1 MDILSA
7 LRKVTTSIKTWA
19 DSKLEIKLDK
29 NLGTDNTGK
38 VIAVD
43 ASGNISPSNTHT
55 IDNDGNSWFA
65 GNVKVGGTGQDD
77 SNAKQLATLNDIESR
92 VASLVNSAP
101 ETLDTLNELAE
112 ALGNDPNFATTVATE
127 IGKKV
132 DKVDGKG
139 LSTNDYTNEEKE
151 KLNNI
156 SPSDWDATEGNTQI
170 LNKPTKLS
178 QFEGEMTADEQTAV
192 REKIGINEISSN
204 EVYVMDESDTEA
216 DIPKSAELIII
227 PSEDGEPANVLK
239 GEKGDP
245 FTYEDFTPEQ
255 LASLK
260 GDKGDK
266 GETGLTPNLSVGT
279 VTTVEPTESAS
290 ATMTGTAENP
300 VLNLSIPKGSVG
312 DGEVDPDK
320 TTWLRRAYH
329 NIFDKGTVSDGYFFY
344 NTTNANLTGGGTANY
359 FTTDYIPVLPGKV
372 YRQNV
377 LAAMNIKI
385 FDADK
390 VYTETI
396 TSSNYLVSMPENAA
410 YIRFSVSKDG
420 MSAESVQ
427 IYEYLGEIYN
437 YSDYKTEYSI
447 LIIDEQYISELQKQM
462 KEAFESGKVN
472 IGELILS
479 DSVRM
484 NTLKGLKEWHWNIV
498 DPDKMLDETRL
509 NLSDGSI
516 ISVSDGNMIY
526 KTTPF
531 IDISDFAK
539 LICLWQN
546 IAFYDAEKA
555 FISGLSQ
562 NEISNLKGVVT
573 VPENAKYLRSYNYSL
588 ASNGYTAPAIFVGGY
603 GQNALVPGSTL
614 SYKSVFPMFDTD
626 EGKNGFKAYIGVK
639 KWADKKFA
647 SIGDSFSAPG
657 TWQSLMY
664 ENLLSVG
671 VGNMA
676 VSGGAWSDYD
686 GVPKTAY
693 EQAQALV
700 SSGASPDVIL
710 CTLGTNDAGNN
721 RPLGEF
727 VNSTDISSFDLTT
740 FSGGFQATINYLQ
753 NHFPDAIIYVGWTPM
768 GGLAFDTSAY
778 IDKMKELC
786 LRYGVEYIETR
797 TCGITNISEIYAD
810 CFENGTSG
818 GHPTAK
824 GQQKIARYMARLFS

>member
-1 MDILSA
+1 MTTVKINISNKTAVCQKRYLISSNAGYQIKFVFDSEWDVFEVKTARIIFDSRYYDIIFTGDTVELPKIPPCKSLAVGVFTDQLATNAAELGCILSA
-7 LRKVTTSIKTWA
+7 ADFDGEAVTEFTESQYDQIV
-19 DSKLEIKLDK
+19 SLLNQLDFRQIRTIERVDDEVTVTF
-29 NLGTDNTGK
+29 NDESRESFPLYDGK
-38 VIAVD
+38 CA
-43 ASGNISPSNTHT
+43 T
-55 IDNDGNSWFA
+55 
-65 GNVKVGGTGQDD
+65 VKVG
-77 SNAKQLATLNDIESR
+77 
-92 VASLVNSAP
+92 
-101 ETLDTLNELAE
+101 
-112 ALGNDPNFATTVATE
+112 
-127 IGKKV
+127 KV
-132 DKVDGKG
+132 TSVK
-139 LSTNDYTNEEKE
+139 
-151 KLNNI
+151 
-156 SPSDWDATEGNTQI
+156 
-170 LNKPTKLS
+170 
-178 QFEGEMTADEQTAV
+178 
-192 REKIGINEISSN
+192 
-204 EVYVMDESDTEA
+204 
-216 DIPKSAELIII
+216 
-227 PSEDGEPANVLK
+227 
-239 GEKGDP
+239 
-245 FTYEDFTPEQ
+245 TPEEASVVNVGTQ
-255 LASLK
+255 TDAVLDFCLAQ
-260 GDKGDK
+260 
-266 GETGLTPNLSVGT
+266 GEVGPVGKTPELTVGT
-279 VTTVEPTESAS
+279 VETVAPDAPASAS
-290 ATMTGTAENP
+290 MTGTAEKP
-300 VLNLSIPKGSVG
+300 VLNLRIPKGSVG

-320 TTWLRRAYH
+320 TTWMRRVYH

-377 LAAMNIKI
+377 WAAMNIKI

-396 TSSNYLVSMPENAA
+396 SCSNYLVSMPENAA
-410 YIRFSVSKDG
+410 YIRFSVGKND

-427 IYEYLGEIYN
+427 VYEYLDAVYE
-437 YSDYKTEYSI
+437 YSEYKTEYSV
-447 LIIDEQYISELQKQM
+447 LITDDGYIRELQKQM
-462 KEAFESGKVN
+462 KAAFQSGKVN
-472 IGELILS
+472 LGELTLS
-479 DSVRM
+479 NSVKM
-484 NTLKGLKEWHWNIV
+484 DCLKGIKEWHWNLV
-498 DPDKMLDETRL
+498 DADKMLDETRL
-509 NLSDGSI
+509 NLSDGSATA
-516 ISVSDGNMIY
+516 VSDGNYIY

-539 LICLWQN
+539 LTCLWQN
-546 IAFYDAEKA
+546 IAFYDEEKA

-727 VNSTDISSFDLTT
+727 VNSTDISDFDLTT

>member
-1 MDILSA
+1 M
-7 LRKVTTSIKTWA
+7 K
-19 DSKLEIKLDK
+19 
-29 NLGTDNTGK
+29 
-38 VIAVD
+38 
-43 ASGNISPSNTHT
+43 
-55 IDNDGNSWFA
+55 
-65 GNVKVGGTGQDD
+65 
-77 SNAKQLATLNDIESR
+77 
-92 VASLVNSAP
+92 
-101 ETLDTLNELAE
+101 
-112 ALGNDPNFATTVATE
+112 
-127 IGKKV
+127 
-132 DKVDGKG
+132 
-139 LSTNDYTNEEKE
+139 
-151 KLNNI
+151 
-156 SPSDWDATEGNTQI
+156 
-170 LNKPTKLS
+170 
-178 QFEGEMTADEQTAV
+178 
-192 REKIGINEISSN
+192 
-204 EVYVMDESDTEA
+204 
-216 DIPKSAELIII
+216 
-227 PSEDGEPANVLK
+227 
-239 GEKGDP
+239 
-245 FTYEDFTPEQ
+245 
-255 LASLK
+255 
-260 GDKGDK
+260 
-266 GETGLTPNLSVGT
+266 
-279 VTTVEPTESAS
+279 
-290 ATMTGTAENP
+290 
-300 VLNLSIPKGSVG
+300 
-312 DGEVDPDK
+312 
-320 TTWLRRAYH
+320 
-329 NIFDKGTVSDGYFFY
+329 
-344 NTTNANLTGGGTANY
+344 
-359 FTTDYIPVLPGKV
+359 
-372 YRQNV
+372 
-377 LAAMNIKI
+377 AA
-385 FDADK
+385 F
-390 VYTETI
+390 
-396 TSSNYLVSMPENAA
+396 
-410 YIRFSVSKDG
+410 
-420 MSAESVQ
+420 Q
-427 IYEYLGEIYN
+427 
-437 YSDYKTEYSI
+437 
-447 LIIDEQYISELQKQM
+447 
-462 KEAFESGKVN
+462 SGKVN
-472 IGELILS
+472 LGELTLS
-479 DSVRM
+479 NSVKM
-484 NTLKGLKEWHWNIV
+484 DCLKGIKEWHWNLV
-498 DPDKMLDETRL
+498 DADKMLDETRL
-509 NLSDGSI
+509 NLSDGSAI
-516 ISVSDGNMIY
+516 AVSDGNYIY

-539 LICLWQN
+539 LTCLWQN
-546 IAFYDAEKA
+546 IAFYDEEKA

-727 VNSTDISSFDLTT
+727 VNSTDISDFDLTT

>member
-1 MDILSA
+1 MIEL
-7 LRKVTTSIKTWA
+7 
-19 DSKLEIKLDK
+19 
-29 NLGTDNTGK
+29 
-38 VIAVD
+38 
-43 ASGNISPSNTHT
+43 
-55 IDNDGNSWFA
+55 
-65 GNVKVGGTGQDD
+65 VG
-77 SNAKQLATLNDIESR
+77 
-92 VASLVNSAP
+92 
-101 ETLDTLNELAE
+101 NELYQWDSGRQVRIIPRYGETVSCVHFNNGYMVTPTKTNGISVA
-112 ALGNDPNFATTVATE
+112 NIPNILLQQGGYNITVYAVSVSESSIETTESCQFYV
-127 IGKKV
+127 KK
-132 DKVDGKG
+132 KTKP
-139 LSTNDYTNEEKE
+139 NDYVYTETEVANINSVVENALQQAKE
-151 KLNNI
+151 
-156 SPSDWDATEGNTQI
+156 SGD
-170 LNKPTKLS
+170 
-178 QFEGEMTADEQTAV
+178 F
-192 REKIGINEISSN
+192 
-204 EVYVMDESDTEA
+204 
-216 DIPKSAELIII
+216 
-227 PSEDGEPANVLK
+227 
-239 GEKGDP
+239 KGD
-245 FTYEDFTPEQ
+245 
-255 LASLK
+255 K

-266 GETGLTPNLSVGT
+266 GETPQLSVGT
-279 VTTVEPTESAS
+279 VETVAPDAPAS
-290 ATMTGTAENP
+290 ANMTGTAEKP
-300 VLNLSIPKGSVG
+300 VLNLRIPKGSVG

-320 TTWLRRAYH
+320 TTWLRRSYH
-329 NIFDKGTVSDGYFFY
+329 NIFDKSTILDGYYFY
-344 NTTNANLTGGGTANY
+344 NVSNAALTGGGTANY

-377 LAAMNIKI
+377 WASTNIKI

-396 TSSNYLVSMPENAA
+396 SCSNYLVSMPENAA
-410 YIRFSVSKDG
+410 YIRFSVGKND

-427 IYEYLGEIYN
+427 VYEYLGEIYN

-472 IGELILS
+472 LGELIFS

-498 DPDKMLDETRL
+498 NTDKMLDETRL

-516 ISVSDGNMIY
+516 VSVSDGNMIY

-531 IDISDFAK
+531 INISDFTE
-539 LICLWQN
+539 LTCLWQN
-546 IAFYDAEKA
+546 IVFYDEEKA
-555 FISGLSQ
+555 FISSLSQ

-588 ASNGYTAPAIFVGGY
+588 ASNGYTAPAIFVRGY

-657 TWQSLMY
+657 KWQSLMY
-664 ENLLSVG
+664 ENLLAVG

-693 EQAQALV
+693 EQAQELV
-700 SSGASPDVIL
+700 SSGALPDVIL
-710 CTLGTNDAGNN
+710 CTLGTNDAGNK

-727 VNSTDISSFDLTT
+727 VNSTDISDFDLTT
-740 FSGGFQATINYLQ
+740 FSGGFQATMNYLQ
-753 NHFPDAIIYVGWTPM
+753 NNFPEAIIYVGWTPM
-768 GGLAFDTSAY
+768 GGLAFDASTY

-797 TCGITNISEIYAD
+797 TCGITNISEIFAD
-810 CFENGTSG
+810 CFESGVNG
-818 GHPTAK
+818 GHPTTK
-824 GQQKIARYMARLFS
+824 GQQKIAEYMTRLFS